1 MLSIALEEL
10 KDEIFIRMLN
20 NLNVIGKTG
29 EILFS
34 EIKSDGTESL
44 MEIHPELTQLYSSIE
59 GMRKNI
65 NNFTR
70 GTEYFEKELGL
81 FTDENGTSSK
91 GKYFTVLN
99 W

>member
-1 MLSIALEEL
+1 
-10 KDEIFIRMLN
+10 
-20 NLNVIGKTG
+20 
-29 EILFS
+29 
-34 EIKSDGTESL
+34 